1 LARRAVRRRGPG
13 AAAWSGAAESGARAA
28 RRGAAARSGAR
39 AARAGSGGAE
49 RRQSGAG
56 GKRRGGKRCGGKRR
70 QSGAARRERRRGER
84 RDRGWLGERGP
95 ASGER
100 GPVGGGERGGER
112 GPGAAGRGGGRRQGG
127 DASRSAATQT
137 NVPTRSNDRTGAGRA
152 RRFDDVRMKS
162 LRGLAPLGG
171 ASHRPTPLGALHR
184 RAPLG
189 GATAVVVATALLAV
203 VMLPLG
209 CTNSTPP
216 KCSAAGASASPCTRV
231 LFVGNSYTYV
241 NDLPT
246 TFAQLAVAGG
256 HNLETGMVANGGET
270 LAQHAAAAETLDK
283 IASAPWSFVVL
294 QEQSET
300 PATPAGRNSM
310 YPAARTLAAR
320 VKADGAQPMFF
331 MTWAHRDGL
340 PVTGVSTY
348 ESMQLAIDDGYSG
361 IADELGAPV
370 APVGFTWFV
379 VRREHPEMAMWQD
392 DGSHPTASGTYLA
405 ACVFYATIF
414 RQSPEGLGY
423 LGGLSS
429 RDAHVLQAEAASSV
443 LQNPAQWG
451 LR

>member
-1 LARRAVRRRGPG
+1 VL
-13 AAAWSGAAESGARAA
+13 
-28 RRGAAARSGAR
+28 
-39 AARAGSGGAE
+39 
-49 RRQSGAG
+49 
-56 GKRRGGKRCGGKRR
+56 
-70 QSGAARRERRRGER
+70 
-84 RDRGWLGERGP
+84 
-95 ASGER
+95 
-100 GPVGGGERGGER
+100 
-112 GPGAAGRGGGRRQGG
+112 
-127 DASRSAATQT
+127 
-137 NVPTRSNDRTGAGRA
+137 
-152 RRFDDVRMKS
+152 
-162 LRGLAPLGG
+162 
-171 ASHRPTPLGALHR
+171 
-184 RAPLG
+184 
-189 GATAVVVATALLAV
+189 VATVLLAV
-203 VMLPLG
+203 AVLPFG
-209 CTNSTPP
+209 CANSTPP
-216 KCSAAGASASPCTRV
+216 TCSTATGAGAPPCTRV

-300 PATPAGRNSM
+300 PATSEGRNSM

-379 VRREHPEMAMWQD
+379 VRREHPELTMWQD
-392 DGSHPTASGTYLA
+392 DGSHPTASGTYLT

>member
-1 LARRAVRRRGPG
+1 
-13 AAAWSGAAESGARAA
+13 
-28 RRGAAARSGAR
+28 
-39 AARAGSGGAE
+39 
-49 RRQSGAG
+49 
-56 GKRRGGKRCGGKRR
+56 
-70 QSGAARRERRRGER
+70 
-84 RDRGWLGERGP
+84 
-95 ASGER
+95 
-100 GPVGGGERGGER
+100 
-112 GPGAAGRGGGRRQGG
+112 
-127 DASRSAATQT
+127 
-137 NVPTRSNDRTGAGRA
+137 
-152 RRFDDVRMKS
+152 
-162 LRGLAPLGG
+162 
-171 ASHRPTPLGALHR
+171 
-184 RAPLG
+184 
-189 GATAVVVATALLAV
+189 
-203 VMLPLG
+203 
-209 CTNSTPP
+209 
-216 KCSAAGASASPCTRV
+216 
-231 LFVGNSYTYV
+231 
-241 NDLPT
+241 
-246 TFAQLAVAGG
+246 
-256 HNLETGMVANGGET
+256 MVANGGET
-270 LAQHAAAAETLDK
+270 LAQHATAAETLDK
-283 IASAPWSFVVL
+283 IAAAPWSFVVL

-310 YPAARTLAAR
+310 YSAARTLAAR

-429 RDAHVLQAEAASSV
+429 QDAHVLQAEAASSV

-451 LR
+451 LL